1 MDDSAIIEL
10 YFRRCETA
18 ISETD
23 NKYGRLCRSLAFAI
37 LKNCEDMEECLNDT
51 YLSVWNDIP
60 PTRPNNFMAYICKIV
75 RNLSLKRVDYNKAMK
90 RNEDLNISFSE
101 LEDILPDALIIPEIE
116 NEDIGKM
123 ISTFLRSQKP
133 DVRNVFIRKYWFFD
147 SVSDIAERY
156 SFTESKV
163 KNMLYHTRIKLK
175 EFLRKEGVEI

>member
-1 MDDSAIIEL
+1 MTDD
-10 YFRRCETA
+10 FHHRRGQAHGRETA

-90 RNEDLNISFSE
+90 RNEDLN
-101 LEDILPDALIIPEIE
+101 
-116 NEDIGKM
+116 
-123 ISTFLRSQKP
+123 TFLSENIGFSIPSQTSPKGIHSPKARSKTCCITQ
-133 DVRNVFIRKYWFFD
+133 
-147 SVSDIAERY
+147 
-156 SFTESKV
+156 ES
-163 KNMLYHTRIKLK
+163 N
-175 EFLRKEGVEI
+175 